1 MRIKK
6 KHVLMEAM
14 LIDVSTEFTPTE
26 KNILKALFQ
35 RYGHNVYGS
44 DSKFNQWEV
53 AAWLIETL
61 EIPYEQ
67 AYGLTKTYFY
77 NHRELF
83 RDVKEYRKHI
93 PLPYI
98 FFEYFDKL
106 NIKFIESITDEDGK
120 YKEVLV
126 NFDGDTGFEDVR
138 DVVVW
143 KSYKGNVLYVSF
155 DRWGQIGRTYIRSDQ
170 GFSRLLRF
178 DIRYTPIGINDV
190 ELPTYLRDEEW
201 ETDVDNT
208 KFLVTVTYR
217 IGDNES
223 KSDKLPFMSFE
234 VPYPDKIT
242 PQSFSD
248 TNKKI
253 IDDIIEKISKTTF
266 KLPEGVDPI
275 NVSNQPD

>member
-14 LIDVSTEFTPTE
+14 LVDVSTEFTQTE
-26 KNILKALFQ
+26 KNILKVIYKK
-35 RYGHNVYGS
+35 YGHDVYGS
-44 DSKFNQWEV
+44 ESEFNQWEV

-83 RDVKEYRKHI
+83 SDLKQYRKHI
-93 PLPYI
+93 PLPSI
-98 FFEYFDKL
+98 FFDYFDKL
-106 NIKFIESITDEDGK
+106 NVKFVDTITDEDGK

-126 NFDGDTGFEDVR
+126 NFDGDAGFEDIR

-143 KSYKGNVLYVSF
+143 KSYKGIVLYVSF
-155 DRWGQIGRTYIRSDQ
+155 DRWNPIGGTYISTDQ

-178 DIRYTPIGINDV
+178 KITYTPIGINGV
-190 ELPTYLRDEEW
+190 ELPTYLIDEDW
-201 ETDVDNT
+201 EKDVDDT

-217 IGDNES
+217 IGDGES
-223 KSDKLPFMSFE
+223 KSGELPFMSFE

-253 IDDIIEKISKTTF
+253 VDDVIEKISKTTF
-266 KLPEGVDPI
+266 KLPEGVTPI